1 MMTKSLVVSALLV
14 TVTAFPAAAQVNDAV
29 SKAMFD
35 QAGGKYTPP
44 ACSAD
49 KGKQFNVSSG
59 YVYLKSAITG
69 KQDPKPLLASANRVI
84 TEAIVTDGQDKAVS
98 AWYGL
103 GWVDLFQG
111 DVAGA
116 DTALAKAEVLGP
128 DCKAEIDKLRRIAYT
143 PIANSGVS
151 ALQAGDTTG
160 ALKFLQQAHKLRP
173 TAAFPPYYI
182 GVIYADRG
190 KNDSALAFFAIAANS
205 TSTDSNDVKLRSRA
219 AYSQAAILI
228 NSGKAAEAVPMLE
241 QYVKANPD
249 DADAKKALARAYR
262 ATGETAKAQALDAQ
276 TGTTTAAGPSANTDL
291 SEASRLYGEKDYA
304 GALVLLNKVLAA
316 EPTNVSALQA
326 QANSYLA
333 LKDGPQL
340 TASAGKLVALEP
352 LNQDALKLQ
361 RAGYQLQKMPKE
373 ANALSEQILQMPVLI
388 QVTELTLKA
397 AGATLGGTATGLAA
411 MDAKTTKPIP
421 PAPLTVTFQMLDK
434 SGATVTTQDVTF
446 DALAPD
452 AKKDF
457 RFEAKGEG
465 ITSYKYV
472 VKK

>member
-1 MMTKSLVVSALLV
+1 MMTKSLMVSALLV
-14 TVTAFPAAAQVNDAV
+14 SVTALPATAQSNDAV

-49 KGKQFNVSSG
+49 KGKHFNVSSG
-59 YVYLKSAITG
+59 YTYLKSAITG

-84 TEAIVTDGQDKAVS
+84 TEAILNDGQDKAVS

-116 DTALAKAEVLGP
+116 DTALARAETLGP

-151 ALQAGDTTG
+151 ALQDGDTTG
-160 ALKFLQQAHKLRP
+160 ALKFLQQAHQLRP
-173 TAAFPPYYI
+173 ASAFPPYYI

-190 KNDSALAFFAIAANS
+190 KSDSALAYFAEVAKN
-205 TSTDSNDVKLRSRA
+205 TSTDSNDVKLRNRA
-219 AYSQAAILI
+219 VYAQAALLI
-228 NSGKAAEAVPMLE
+228 NGGKAAEAVPLLE

-249 DADAKKALARAYR
+249 DADAKRALAKAYR

-276 TGTTTAAGPSANTDL
+276 TGSTTAAGPTAN
-291 SEASRLYGEKDYA
+291 SELDEANKLYNAKDYA
-304 GALVLLNKVLAA
+304 GAAALISKVVAA
-316 EPTNVSALQA
+316 EPTNVSALQV

-340 TASAGKLVALEP
+340 TTAAGKLVALEP

-361 RAGYQLQKMPKE
+361 RAGYQMQKMPKE
-373 ANALSEQILQMPVLI
+373 ANALSEQILQMPILI

-397 AGATLGGTATGLAA
+397 AGAALGGTATGLAA

-421 PAPLTVTFQMLDK
+421 PAPVTVTFHLLDK
-434 SGATVTTQDVTF
+434 AGTTIATQDVTI
-446 DALAPD
+446 DALAPE

-457 RFEAKGEG
+457 RIEAKGEG

>member
-1 MMTKSLVVSALLV
+1 MMKKSLLVSALLMSV
-14 TVTAFPAAAQVNDAV
+14 TVIPATAQTNDAV
-29 SKAMFD
+29 AKAMFD
-35 QAGGKYTPP
+35 QAGGRYTPP

-59 YVYLKSAITG
+59 YTYLKSAITG

-116 DTALAKAEVLGP
+116 DTALARAEKLGP

-143 PIANSGVS
+143 PIYNSGVT
-151 ALQAGDTTG
+151 ALQDGDTTG
-160 ALKFLQQAHKLRP
+160 ALQFLRQAEKVRP
-173 TAAFPPYYI
+173 GSTYPSYFI

-190 KNDSALAFFAIAANS
+190 NNDSALAYFAKVASN
-205 TSTDSNDVKLRSRA
+205 TSTDSNDVKLRGRA
-219 AYSQAAILI
+219 AYAQAAILI
-228 NSGKAAEAVPMLE
+228 NSGKAAEAVPLLE
-241 QYVKANPD
+241 KYVQANPG
-249 DADAKKALARAYR
+249 DADAKTALARAYR

-276 TGTTTAAGPSANTDL
+276 TGSTTAAGPTAN
-291 SEASRLYGEKDYA
+291 SELGEANKLYNAKDYA

-326 QANSYLA
+326 QANSYLG

-340 TASAGKLVALEP
+340 TASAAKLAALEP
-352 LNQDALKLQ
+352 FNQDALKLQ
-361 RAGYQLQKMPKE
+361 RAGYQIQKMPKE
-373 ANALSEQILQMPVLI
+373 ANAVSEQILQMPIFI

-397 AGATLGGTATGLAA
+397 ASATLGGTARGLPA
-411 MDAKTTKPIP
+411 MDAKTTKPIA
-421 PAPLTVTFQMLDK
+421 PAPITVTFHMLDK
-434 SGATVTTQDVTF
+434 SGTTVATQDVTF
-446 DALAPD
+446 EPLAPD
-452 AKKDF
+452 ATKDF
-457 RFEAKGEG
+457 SFEAKGEG

>member
-1 MMTKSLVVSALLV
+1 M
-14 TVTAFPAAAQVNDAV
+14 
-29 SKAMFD
+29 
-35 QAGGKYTPP
+35 
-44 ACSAD
+44 
-49 KGKQFNVSSG
+49 
-59 YVYLKSAITG
+59 
-69 KQDPKPLLASANRVI
+69 
-84 TEAIVTDGQDKAVS
+84 
-98 AWYGL
+98 
-103 GWVDLFQG
+103 
-111 DVAGA
+111 
-116 DTALAKAEVLGP
+116 
-128 DCKAEIDKLRRIAYT
+128 
-143 PIANSGVS
+143 
-151 ALQAGDTTG
+151 
-160 ALKFLQQAHKLRP
+160 
-173 TAAFPPYYI
+173 

-190 KNDSALAFFAIAANS
+190 KNDSALAFFALVASS

-219 AYSQAAILI
+219 TYAQAAILI

-249 DADAKKALARAYR
+249 DADAKKALAGRTVPPAR
-262 ATGETAKAQALDAQ
+262 RQRRRRSTPRPGPRRRQVLGEHRPERGEQ
-276 TGTTTAAGPSANTDL
+276 TVRREGL
-291 SEASRLYGEKDYA
+291 CRRA
-304 GALVLLNKVLAA
+304 GAAQQGAGA

-373 ANALSEQILQMPVLI
+373 ANALSEQILQMPILI

-457 RFEAKGEG
+457 RIEAKGEG

>member
-1 MMTKSLVVSALLV
+1 MKKSLLVSALLMS
-14 TVTAFPAAAQVNDAV
+14 VTALPATAQTNDAV
-29 SKAMFD
+29 AKAMFD
-35 QAGGKYTPP
+35 QAGGRYTPP

-59 YVYLKSAITG
+59 YTYLKSAITG

-84 TEAIVTDGQDKAVS
+84 TEAITTDGQDKAVS

-116 DTALAKAEVLGP
+116 DTALARAEQLGP
-128 DCKAEIDKLRRIAYT
+128 DCKAEIEKLRLIAYT
-143 PIANSGVS
+143 PIYNSGVS
-151 ALQAGDTTG
+151 ALQDGDTTG
-160 ALKFLQQAHKLRP
+160 ALKFLQQAAKVRP
-173 TAAFPPYYI
+173 SSSLPPYYI

-190 KNDSALAFFAIAANS
+190 NNDSALAYFTKVANS
-205 TSTDSNDVKLRSRA
+205 TSTDSNDVKLRGRA
-219 AYSQAAILI
+219 AYAQAAILV
-228 NSGKAAEAVPMLE
+228 NSGKAAEAIPLLE
-241 QYVKANPD
+241 KYIQANPN

-262 ATGETAKAQALDAQ
+262 STGETAKAQALDAQ
-276 TGTTTAAGPSANTDL
+276 TGSTTAAGPTANSDL
-291 SEASRLYGEKDYA
+291 GEANNLYNAKDYA

-326 QANSYLA
+326 QANSYLG

-340 TASAGKLVALEP
+340 TASAGKLAAAEP

-361 RAGYQLQKMPKE
+361 RAGYQLQKIPKE
-373 ANALSEQILQMPVLI
+373 ANALSEQILQMPIFI

-397 AGATLGGTATGLAA
+397 ASATLGGTARGLAA
-411 MDAKTTKPIP
+411 MDAKTTKPIA
-421 PAPLTVTFQMLDK
+421 PAPITVTFHMLNK
-434 SGATVTTQDVTF
+434 SGATVATQDVTF
-446 DALAPD
+446 EPLAPD
-452 AKKDF
+452 ATKDF
-457 RFEAKGEG
+457 SFEAKGEG